1 MPRDPSW
8 LSKDSAGSEVIIK
21 DEDMAD
27 TFIDCESMEPI
38 MIDNNLPWKLI
49 VLPLILL
56 CLVVAAITGLFFYGK
71 SHELESV

>member
-1 MPRDPSW
+1 
-8 LSKDSAGSEVIIK
+8 
-21 DEDMAD
+21 MAE

-71 SHELESV
+71 